1 MVSVLLSLYR
11 NLYIKRIVIKSNGLW
26 ERNEYPTEGDH
37 NRHIGYS

>member
-26 ERNEYPTEGDH
+26 ERHEYPTEGDH